1 MNKEFVIDA
10 KVAIRNIAGYAWLS
24 IKHIT
29 KVLTFFAVVLA
40 IALGA
45 GYVILKFPLY
55 SAIAIVLGAVGTVF
69 MIELKTVRWIREKEE
84 QQERFWAEK
93 SKPMH
98 TTEYK
103 ETL

>member
-1 MNKEFVIDA
+1 MNKHFYQDA
-10 KVAIRNIAGYAWLS
+10 KTALCNIAGYAWS
-24 IKHIT
+24 AIKNMV
-29 KVLTFFAVVLA
+29 KVLAFFAAVLA
-40 IALGA
+40 IALSA

-84 QQERFWAEK
+84 QQERYWAEK